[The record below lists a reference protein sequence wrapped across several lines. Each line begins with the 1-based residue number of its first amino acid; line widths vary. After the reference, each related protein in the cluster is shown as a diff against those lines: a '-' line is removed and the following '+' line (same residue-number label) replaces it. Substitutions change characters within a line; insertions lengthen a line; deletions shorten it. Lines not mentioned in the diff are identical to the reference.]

1 MNTKHLHKTEFITA
15 IPVSSNN
22 TADSVALF
30 TRPPTAPWKDDALDK
45 LRKFQSYQDDWDE
58 EGAKAFSES
67 CITQA
72 LEFLRLLVHKPNFPK
87 PNIVVG
93 YHGDIVF
100 YWARNGQELQIS
112 VLPEGVFWVSSRASG
127 AKFSGPETSQKMKIT
142 EVWEQFDLLS
152 LKIQ

>member
-1 MNTKHLHKTEFITA
+1 MA
-15 IPVSSNN
+15 I
-22 TADSVALF
+22 L
-30 TRPPTAPWKDDALDK
+30 
-45 LRKFQSYQDDWDE
+45 Y
-58 EGAKAFSES
+58 
-67 CITQA
+67 
-72 LEFLRLLVHKPNFPK
+72 
-87 PNIVVG
+87 
-93 YHGDIVF
+93 F